1 MEHRCV
7 VWVLSA
13 FAMVW
18 GLGGCALDPY
28 IRSTPGPTYS
38 RLEALCK
45 AWKDKA
51 VEAGEARAYAECMR
65 RSMEAKAGRYATMN
79 NGGGALLI
87 GVAGLAAYRG
97 YRGGHE
103 ANVAALTTGGAALY
117 GGQQYLYRKPR
128 EVIYWSG
135 SGAIGCAIGIAD
147 RQIQA
152 GTDAGT
158 LRREGLASTASEWN
172 ALQAAHEAEQEE
184 RDRIQPNASC
194 PANLRNEWKKLRDA
208 AAAVDMDAQL
218 KTLQGQLRNAEL
230 RLLRHEAGSR
240 FSRINLIAATNAIRD
255 AVNRQL
261 AMEQPNPA
269 ELGQLLTGLK
279 LPALEAAAAKPAAT
293 DGDVPAESKDAVVKQ
308 DRFLSLSWRFDSK
321 VQGLETLPEAC
332 NIDDRHVKVYA
343 NRVEQVS
350 SSYRQARD
358 SIASL
363 EMSLD
368 LLDASAG
375 KSAGSE
381 EMLKLCPL
389 ARDMALTPFALV
401 LPQQGVQVL
410 KQGDSLV
417 LPITGGV
424 PPFSASP
431 AAALGK
437 GSLAAAA
444 EATDTGGYRFRV
456 TASKDAEKGTYALI
470 ASDAAGVTRVFQVQV
485 Q

>member
-1 MEHRCV
+1 MEHRCGV
-7 VWVLSA
+7 SVLSA
-13 FAMVW
+13 LLIAG
-18 GLGGCALDPY
+18 GLAGCVLDPY
-28 IRSTPGPTYS
+28 IRSTPGSTYGG
-38 RLEALCK
+38 LTKLCK
-45 AWKDKA
+45 NWKDKP
-51 VEAGEARAYAECMR
+51 VEEGDARKYAECMR

-147 RQIQA
+147 RRSRA
-152 GTDAGT
+152 GTDAET
-158 LRREGLASTASEWN
+158 LRKKGLANAESGWK
-172 ALQAAHEAEQEE
+172 ALQAAHKEEQED
-184 RDRIQPNASC
+184 RARIQPNASC
-194 PANLRNEWKKLRDA
+194 PSNLRNEWNKSRDA
-208 AAAVDMDAQL
+208 AVAADMDAQL
-218 KTLQGQLRNAEL
+218 KALQGQIRDADL

-240 FSRINLIAATNAIRD
+240 FSEINLIAATNAIRD

-261 AMEQPNPA
+261 AVEQPNPT
-269 ELGQLLTGLK
+269 ELSQLLTGLK
-279 LPALEAAAAKPAAT
+279 LPALEAAVAAKPAT
-293 DGDVPAESKDAVVKQ
+293 DDGVPAVTEKAVVAQ
-308 DRFLSLSWRFDSK
+308 QLFQRLIGDFSLK
-321 VQGLETLPEAC
+321 VEGHDTLPAAC
-332 NIDDRHVKVYA
+332 NIDDQHVKTYA
-343 NRVEQVS
+343 TRVEQVS
-350 SSYRQARD
+350 LAYQRIRD

-363 EMSLD
+363 EMGLD
-368 LLDASAG
+368 LLDANAG
-375 KSAGSE
+375 KSAGGE
-381 EMLKLCPL
+381 DMLKLCPL
-389 ARDMALTPFALV
+389 ARDVALTPFALV

-417 LPITGGV
+417 LPIAGGV

-437 GSLAAAA
+437 GTLTATA

-456 TASKDAEKGTYALI
+456 TASKDAETGTYALI
-470 ASDAAGVTRVFQVQV
+470 AGDAAGVTRVFQVQI